1 MVPNRAKTRSAKRD
15 VEALWRVFYDR
26 SFADVSAYAL
36 RLTGGHRATAEDLVH
51 DAYLAMVRAWRD
63 GRVDHLDTGWL
74 IVVVRQ
80 RFLNSIRN
88 GRREDRRLR
97 LVHGSPSS
105 VEPSTEESSS
115 DGSIA
120 ALLGGLS
127 DRARAA
133 LVMRYVD
140 DLPVAAVAD
149 GLGLTVR
156 ATESLLVRARGQI
169 RRQQREERHG

>member
-1 MVPNRAKTRSAKRD
+1 MVSNGARRRSTSD
-15 VEALWRVFYDR
+15 EVDALWRVFYER
-26 SFADVSAYAL
+26 SFADVAGYAL
-36 RLTGGHRATAEDLVH
+36 RLTGGRRATAEDLVH
-51 DAYLAMVRAWRD
+51 DAYLAMVRARRD

-80 RFLNSIRN
+80 RFLNSLRD

-97 LVHGSPSS
+97 LVHGSASS
-105 VEPSTEESSS
+105 SEPSRADSSS
-115 DGSIA
+115 AGSME
-120 ALLGGLS
+120 ALLSGLP

-133 LVMRYVD
+133 LVLRYVD

-156 ATESLLVRARGQI
+156 ATESLLARARGQI
-169 RRQQREERHG
+169 RREQKEGRHG